1 MTDHSAYPHLFMPVT
16 MAGKRL
22 RNRVVHAS
30 MTTRLGVNTKVTDR
44 LVQYYANRAAGGAAL
59 IVTEPLSMARHQE
72 VNYKIRAYDDENV
85 DGLKRMADAAESR
98 DCRLLA
104 QVQDPGRG
112 RHTPG
117 RVADPIAPTAQP
129 DDLSWGVP
137 RALAA
142 AEIRSMIAEFA
153 DAASRVQRCGFSG
166 VEISCGHGHLFHQ
179 FLSPWS
185 NLREDE
191 YGGDRAGRVRL
202 VADIV
207 DAIRS
212 ACGDGFIIGL
222 KLPGDDGVPG
232 SIGPD
237 EAAAIAVEL
246 ARGRTIEYLCFTQGS
261 HARSLEMHVPDGH
274 SPRAPYMPLLAQLRK
289 TLPSIPV
296 VALGRITDPAEAE
309 GILAR
314 GEAELIGL
322 GRPLVTDP
330 AWVNKAAADRAH
342 DIRYCVSCNA
352 CWGLNVTGV
361 PIACDNNPRVALP
374 DEVDYRPARASKR
387 RRVVVVGAG
396 VAGLEAAW
404 VAAQRGHD
412 VTVFGRSNAI
422 GGKARLRSLLPGGES
437 LSSVFDYQYAAA
449 QRAGAK
455 FELGIEAGID
465 DIVRTGADSV
475 ILATGS
481 TMIAPRWLPDEAREQ
496 GWVLDLRS
504 AMAELGVSRGQQA
517 GVAVVFDMD
526 HSEGTYAAAQRLR
539 EVFDATWIVTPRH
552 SIADETALV
561 TRQGIL
567 RRMSRLG
574 IRIAY
579 LSEPRWTERMESGA
593 LEIEQVYTGERTVLE
608 PLAFFA
614 YSTPRL
620 PDRQLQAALESAGIE
635 TRLVGDC
642 VMARNIMAATA
653 EGHAAG
659 HAV

>member
-1 MTDHSAYPHLFMPVT
+1 MT
-16 MAGKRL
+16 MAGRPL

-30 MTTRLGVNTKVTDR
+30 MTTRLGIDTRVTDR
-44 LVQYYANRAAGGAAL
+44 LIQYYANRAAGGAAL

-72 VNYKIRAYDDENV
+72 VSYKVRAYDDANV
-85 DGLKRMADAAESR
+85 EGLKRMADASESR
-98 DCRLLA
+98 GCRLLA

-117 RVADPIAPTAQP
+117 RVADPIAPSAQP

-142 AEIRSMIAEFA
+142 AEVRSMVAEFA
-153 DAASRVQRCGFSG
+153 ESSARVKRCGFSG

-191 YGGDRAGRVRL
+191 YGGDRAGRARF
-202 VADIV
+202 VAQIV

-212 ACGDGFIIGL
+212 ACGSDFIIGL

-232 SIGPD
+232 SIDPA
-237 EAAAIAVEL
+237 EAAALAVEL
-246 ARGRTIEYLCFTQGS
+246 ARGRSLEYLCFTQGS

-274 SPRAPYMPLLAQLRK
+274 SPRAPYMPLLKQLRQM
-289 TLPSIPV
+289 LPPIPV
-296 VALGRITDPAEAE
+296 IALGRITDPAEAE
-309 GILAR
+309 SILAR
-314 GEAELIGL
+314 GDAELIGL
-322 GRPLVTDP
+322 GRALVAD
-330 AWVNKAAADRAH
+330 AGWINKAAAERAH
-342 DIRYCVSCNA
+342 EIRYCVSRNA
-352 CWGLNVTGV
+352 CWGLNVSGV

-374 DEVDYRPARASKR
+374 DEVDYRPAKASKR
-387 RRVVVVGAG
+387 RRVIVVGAG

-404 VAAQRGHD
+404 VAAERGHQ
-412 VTVFGRSNAI
+412 VTVFGRSGEV
-422 GGKARLRSLLPGGES
+422 GGKARLHSLLPGGES

-449 QRAGAK
+449 QRAGVK
-455 FELGIEAGID
+455 FELGVEAD
-465 DIVRTGADSV
+465 CDTVVRAGAEAV

-481 TMIAPRWLPDEAREQ
+481 TMIAPRWLPEEARAQ
-496 GWVLDLRS
+496 GWVPDLRA
-504 AMAELGVSRGQQA
+504 AMAGLATQHARQP
-517 GVAVVFDMD
+517 GVAVIFDMD
-526 HSEGTYAAAQRLR
+526 HTEGTYASAQRLR
-539 EVFDATWIVTPRH
+539 EIFDEIWIVTPRH

-567 RRMSRLG
+567 RRLSRDG
-574 IRIAY
+574 IRIAH
-579 LSEPRWTERMESGA
+579 LSEPRWTERMENGA
-593 LEIEQVYTGERTVLE
+593 LEIEQVYTGSRTIVE
-608 PLAFFA
+608 PLALLA

-620 PDRQLQAALESAGIE
+620 PDQRLLPALRAAGIE

-642 VMARNIMAATA
+642 VMARNVMAATA

-659 HAV
+659 HVV

>member
-1 MTDHSAYPHLFMPVT
+1 MTGHSAYPHLLAPTT

-22 RNRVVHAS
+22 RNRVAHAS
-30 MTTRLGVNTKVTDR
+30 MTTRLGINTRVTDG

-72 VNYKIRAYDDENV
+72 VNYKVRAYDDQEV

-98 DCRLLA
+98 DCRLLG

-117 RVADPIAPTAQP
+117 RVSDPIAPTAQP

-137 RALAA
+137 RALGAS
-142 AEIRSMIAEFA
+142 EIRSMIAEFA
-153 DAASRVQRCGFSG
+153 ESAARIQRCGFSG

-191 YGGDRAGRVRL
+191 YGGDRTGRVRF

-212 ACGDGFIIGL
+212 ACGNGFIIGL
-222 KLPGDDGVPG
+222 KLPGDDGVAG

-237 EAAAIAVEL
+237 EAAAIAIEL
-246 ARGRTIEYLCFTQGS
+246 TRGRTVEYLCFTQGS

-274 SPRAPYMPLLAQLRK
+274 AARAPYMPLLAHLRK
-289 TLPSIPV
+289 TLPAIPV

-314 GEAELIGL
+314 GEAEFIGL

-342 DIRYCVSCNA
+342 DIRYCVSCNS
-352 CWGLNVTGV
+352 CWGLNVSGA
-361 PIACDNNPRVALP
+361 PIACDNNPRVAAP
-374 DEVDYRPARASKR
+374 DEVDYRPAKSAKR
-387 RRVVVVGAG
+387 RRVAVVGAG

-404 VAAQRGHD
+404 VAAERGHD
-412 VTVFGRSNAI
+412 VTVFGRSGEV
-422 GGKARLRSLLPGGES
+422 GGKARLRSLLPGGEA
-437 LSSVFDYQYAAA
+437 LSSIYDYQYAAA
-449 QRAGAK
+449 QRAGAR
-455 FELGIEAGID
+455 FELGVAAQIE
-465 DIVRTGADSV
+465 DIRRVRADHV

-481 TMIAPRWLPDEAREQ
+481 SMIAPRWIPEEARAQ
-496 GWVLDLRS
+496 GWVPDLRT
-504 AMAELGVSRGQQA
+504 AMADLVAVKERQS
-517 GVAVVFDMD
+517 GVAVIFDMD
-526 HSEGTYAAAQRLR
+526 HSEGTYASAQRLR
-539 EVFDATWIVTPRH
+539 EVFDQVWIVTPRH
-552 SIADETALV
+552 SIADDIALV

-567 RRMSRLG
+567 RRMSREG
-574 IRIAY
+574 IRIAH
-579 LSEPRWTERMESGA
+579 LSEPRWTERMESGG
-593 LEIEQVYTGERTVLE
+593 LEIEQVYTGERTILE
-608 PLAFFA
+608 PLAFLA
-614 YSTPRL
+614 YATPRL
-620 PDRQLQAALESAGIE
+620 PDRRLLAALESEGID

-659 HAV
+659 NAV

>member
-1 MTDHSAYPHLFMPVT
+1 MQEQPAYPHLLAPMT

-30 MTTRLGVNTKVTDR
+30 MTTRLGIDTRVTDR

-59 IVTEPLSMARHQE
+59 MVTEPLSMARHQE
-72 VNYKIRAYDDENV
+72 VNYKIRAYDDANV
-85 DGLKRMADAAESR
+85 EGLQRMADAAESR

-117 RVADPIAPTAQP
+117 RVADPIAPTLQP

-142 AEIRSMIAEFA
+142 DEIRSMVAEFA
-153 DAASRVQRCGFSG
+153 ESSARVKRCGFSG

-191 YGGDRAGRVRL
+191 YGGDRAGRTRF
-202 VADIV
+202 VAQIV

-212 ACGDGFIIGL
+212 ACGPDFIIGL

-232 SIGPD
+232 SIDPA
-237 EAAAIAVEL
+237 EAAAIACEL
-246 ARGRTIEYLCFTQGS
+246 ARGRTLEYLCFAQGS

-274 SPRAPYMPLLAQLRK
+274 APRAPYMPLLAQLRQ
-289 TLPSIPV
+289 TLPAIPV

-322 GRPLVTDP
+322 GRPLVADA

-342 DIRYCVSCNA
+342 DIRYCVSCNS
-352 CWGLNVTGV
+352 CWGLNVTGA

-374 DEVDYRPARASKR
+374 DEVDYRPSKASKR

-404 VAAQRGHD
+404 VAAERGHQ
-412 VTVFGRSNAI
+412 VTVFGRSGEV
-422 GGKARLRSLLPGGES
+422 GGKARLRSLLPGGEA

-455 FELGIEAGID
+455 FELGVEAGIES
-465 DIVRTGADSV
+465 ILRAGAETV
-475 ILATGS
+475 ILAAGS
-481 TMIAPRWLPDEAREQ
+481 TMMAPRWLPEEVRAE
-496 GWVLDLRS
+496 GWVPDLRA
-504 AMAELGVSRGQQA
+504 AMAGLLKERARQP
-517 GVAVVFDMD
+517 GVAVIFDMD
-526 HSEGTYAAAQRLR
+526 HTEGTYASAQRLR
-539 EVFDATWIVTPRH
+539 EIFDETWIVTPRH
-552 SIADETALV
+552 SIADDTSLV

-567 RRMSRLG
+567 RRLSREG
-574 IRIAY
+574 IRIAH
-579 LSEPRWTERMESGA
+579 LCEPRWTQRMESGA

-608 PLAFFA
+608 PLAFLA

-620 PDRQLQAALESAGIE
+620 PDQQLMPALHAAGIE
-635 TRLVGDC
+635 TRLIGDC
-642 VMARNIMAATA
+642 VMARSIMAATA